1 MNVYPFIEA
10 EKQGGQHVKRA
21 CELLRVSR
29 AAYYADRADQPGARH
44 REDAELTELITKV
57 HQESKRRYGAPHIH
71 AELRHRGHRHGRKRI
86 ARLMRAAGVRGG
98 APKRWKKTTI
108 PDPATPTRADL
119 ICRDFSTNAAHINT
133 RWCGDITY
141 RTPPRAGCFWLPSWI
156 LPLAGWSGS
165 PSPTTC
171 ALSWP
176 PTRWPTPVSY
186 THLTLPTNRE
196 V

>member
-108 PDPATPTRADL
+108 PDPAAPTRADL

-176 PTRWPTPVSY
+176 PTRWPTPSPLA
-186 THLTLPTNRE
+186 TPRRM
-196 V
+196 